1 MTQSIQLTEDD
12 RTFLRYLLNT
22 LQLTQKTFSER
33 AGVQQ
38 GWLSGVI
45 SGKRPAIEI
54 ETFTRIGQ
62 AGIQL
67 VEEAKEKNAIS
78 ETDLNTLEL
87 GINKVWGVREDQEK
101 LLAPPGGAIPSDAA
115 NFIDRPAEMR
125 IALALLSEKP
135 FTMAVEGGPLSG
147 KTTFLKWFEEEAEK
161 RGFEVAYLD
170 CGDVA
175 TARETDAE
183 KIDQKLN
190 ETLIRIS
197 EYLAEAWQLPRI
209 NTDGMRFM
217 NWWLRMKGPLAS
229 GRQRQRLL
237 ILDRVTRLGLE
248 VGEYLL
254 KLIRNIHNSRG
265 ADGVALSF
273 ALGVDADIVSIK
285 NDLQRSPAYSIVH
298 PRLTMHRFDQTQIQD
313 LLASVCGPQFEPA
326 WAEKILS
333 LSKPFHCQPYFVH
346 ASAKFLANN
355 PSLSDLEIEI
365 KTFKGDFETIQHLE
379 RYIEAYRPSNKELAE
394 AYDKLLAA

>member
-1 MTQSIQLTEDD
+1 MTQSIRLTDDD
-12 RTFLRYLLNT
+12 RSFLRYLLTT
-22 LQLTQKTFSER
+22 LQLTQKGFSER

-38 GWLSGVI
+38 GWLSGVM
-45 SGKRPAIEI
+45 SGKRPAVEM
-54 ETFTRIGQ
+54 ETFARIGQ
-62 AGIQL
+62 AALNL
-67 VEEAKEKNAIS
+67 VEEAKQEQVVGEI
-78 ETDLNTLEL
+78 DLTTLER
-87 GINKVWGVREDQEK
+87 GINKMFGVREDQEK

-115 NFIDRPAEMR
+115 NFIERPEEMR
-125 IALALLSEKP
+125 ISLELLSEKP

-170 CGDVA
+170 CGDFA
-175 TARETDAE
+175 STQETSPD
-183 KIDQKLN
+183 KIDQKFN
-190 ETLIRIS
+190 EILIRVA
-197 EYLAEAWQLPRI
+197 EYLAEAWLLP
-209 NTDGMRFM
+209 NVKTEGMRFM
-217 NWWLRMKGPLAS
+217 NWWLRMKGPLAA

-248 VGEYLL
+248 IGEYLL

-298 PRLTMHRFDQTQIQD
+298 PRLAMRRFNHTQIEQM
-313 LLASVCGPQFEPA
+313 LVSICGSQFNPE
-326 WAEKILS
+326 WVERIMTLS
-333 LSKPFHCQPYFVH
+333 EGFHCQPYFVH
-346 ASAKFLANN
+346 AAIKFLANN
-355 PSLSDLEIEI
+355 PSIADLEKEI
-365 KTFKGDFETIQHLE
+365 KTFNGDFETVQHME
-379 RYIEAYRPSNKELAE
+379 RYIKAYRPSRQELAD